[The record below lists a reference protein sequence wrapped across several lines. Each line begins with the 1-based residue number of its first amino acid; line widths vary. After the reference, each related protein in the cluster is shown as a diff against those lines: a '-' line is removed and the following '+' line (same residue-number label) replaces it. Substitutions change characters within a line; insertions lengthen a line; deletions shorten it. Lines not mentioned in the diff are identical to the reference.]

1 MPITGGGPNGP
12 YGIVVPPPPPPP
24 PITLYISPA
33 ALAAA
38 SDEQRLRI
46 AEIELE
52 FSHRVSKELAKAYAE
67 VLSVLRARQDEA
79 K

>member
-1 MPITGGGPNGP
+1 MPVTGSGPNGP

-24 PITLYISPA
+24 PITLYISPTTLEA
-33 ALAAA
+33 ATE
-38 SDEQRLRI
+38 EQRLRI

-67 VLSVLRARQDEA
+67 VLTVLRARPDEA